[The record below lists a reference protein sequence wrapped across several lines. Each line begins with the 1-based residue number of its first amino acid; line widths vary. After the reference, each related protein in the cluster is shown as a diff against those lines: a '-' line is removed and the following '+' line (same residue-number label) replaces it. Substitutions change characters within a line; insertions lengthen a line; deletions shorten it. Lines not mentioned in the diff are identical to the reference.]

1 MSAITLTPRATSSG
15 QLGKTEH
22 TELHEQKNPVLRVYP
37 TYTMSC
43 LYVEGLNE
51 KATIQLIS
59 TDGKVVLKKETQQTN
74 EKIDISDLPSG
85 YYLCAVTM
93 NDVTKTVQIV
103 KK

>member
-1 MSAITLTPRATSSG
+1 
-15 QLGKTEH
+15 
-22 TELHEQKNPVLRVYP
+22 
-37 TYTMSC
+37 MSC

-59 TDGKVVLKKETQQTN
+59 TDGKVVLKKETQTD
-74 EKIDISDLPSG
+74 EKIDISNLPSG
-85 YYLCAVTM
+85 HYLCAVTM